1 MQYHQN
7 NTIKLYHISRAERE
21 TVVSPSLFNMSY
33 DSLPFTPRY
42 VITNF
47 TCLTTVHSRYVEVG
61 GNKKKYRD
69 NESSR
74 YPIWRF

>member
-1 MQYHQN
+1 MFDFCYNNLGGTQN
-7 NTIKLYHISRAERE
+7 YGLD
-21 TVVSPSLFNMSY
+21 FG
-33 DSLPFTPRY
+33 
-42 VITNF
+42 
-47 TCLTTVHSRYVEVG
+47 TTVHSRYVEVG